1 MNLKNTML
9 MSTFCVSWM
18 NGSFD
23 NYSAKSLA
31 DESALPIEYYQLSNA
46 ILQLCT
52 TIPGLRNIP
61 PILFLLTLIFSI
73 TSFFPTT
80 IDPNG
85 APRAL
90 LKQNI
95 TESHFY
101 VNYFTSIFVYNDAWN
116 ILAPST

>member
-1 MNLKNTML
+1 MNLKNTMF
-9 MSTFCVSWM
+9 MSTGFVISI
-18 NGSFD
+18 NGNFD
-23 NYSAKSLA
+23 NYAANSLA

-46 ILQLCT
+46 ILQLWT

-61 PILFLLTLIFSI
+61 PILFLLTLILSM

-85 APRAL
+85 APKAL

-101 VNYFTSIFVYNDAWN
+101 INYFTSIFV
-116 ILAPST
+116 

>member
-9 MSTFCVSWM
+9 MSTGFVISI

-23 NYSAKSLA
+23 NYSANSLA

-61 PILFLLTLIFSI
+61 PILFLLTRILSM

-80 IDPNG
+80 IDPKG
-85 APRAL
+85 APKAL

-101 VNYFTSIFVYNDAWN
+101 VNYFTSIFV
-116 ILAPST
+116 

>member
-1 MNLKNTML
+1 
-9 MSTFCVSWM
+9 M

-23 NYSAKSLA
+23 IYVAKSLA
-31 DESALPIEYYQLSNA
+31 DESALPIEYYQLSKA

-52 TIPGLRNIP
+52 TIPGLRKIP
-61 PILFLLTLIFSI
+61 PILFLLTRILSI

-85 APRAL
+85 APSAL

-101 VNYFTSIFVYNDAWN
+101 VNCLTSIFV
-116 ILAPST
+116 